1 MLRELS
7 ETGKHAPSH
16 GQSQLKRLVLIYY
29 VVAASC
35 FALATPVFEAPDEPY
50 HLDHVNYL
58 IRNRSLP
65 NQLDPDRRVEREG
78 HQPPL
83 YYIAGACVGSVLNGG
98 RPIETALNT
107 NPLHKEHGGP
117 REDVAFYEHGSEMAF
132 AQWSDQIA
140 FFGLRFVGVL
150 FGLLHLI
157 FIIRI
162 SRLLG
167 LGDAWA
173 IAPVLFV
180 ATLPQYLFNTATINN
195 DNLAMMLSSMTIY
208 FVLRLWKE
216 PERITFF
223 LLAGLFLGLG
233 LCAKKTTLFILPV
246 ALVLLACLIL
256 RAGARRSLVVRNSLA
271 FIVVGA
277 ATSGWY
283 FMRNWTLYGDP
294 LGSAMEKQTL
304 AALTWEPTLLSSY
317 FLWSFWYILFGSF
330 IGIFGWM
337 QIKMPILIYGA
348 YAALFTICCLGALLN
363 SVGERKGREDK
374 LWPALFILACL
385 AGVVI
390 YNLSFR
396 QPQGRFL
403 FPVLGPI
410 AVLLTFGLQELV
422 KRTSIHVG
430 TKTCLAL
437 AGACFLVVDL
447 IALWRIHAFYH

>member
-1 MLRELS
+1 ML
-7 ETGKHAPSH
+7 
-16 GQSQLKRLVLIYY
+16 VYY

-35 FALATPVFEAPDEPY
+35 FALSTPVFEAPDEPY

-65 NQLDPDRRVEREG
+65 NQFNPDRRVEREG

-83 YYIAGACVGSVLNGG
+83 YYMVGTCVGSVLNGG
-98 RPIETALNT
+98 RPIETALKT
-107 NPLHKEHGGP
+107 NSLHKEHGGSL
-117 REDVAFYEHGSEMAF
+117 EDVAFYEHGTGKAF
-132 AQWSDQIA
+132 ADRGDQVA
-140 FFGLRFVGVL
+140 FFGLRFMGVV
-150 FGLLHLI
+150 FGLINLI

-167 LGDAWA
+167 LGGGWA
-173 IAPVLFV
+173 IAPALFV
-180 ATLPQYLFNTATINN
+180 ATLPQHLFNIATINN

-208 FVLRLWKE
+208 FVLGLWKK

-233 LCAKKTTLFILPV
+233 LCTKKTTLFIMPV
-246 ALVLLACLIL
+246 AFVLLACLIL
-256 RAGARRSLVVRNSLA
+256 RAKTRRPLVVRNTMA
-271 FIVVGA
+271 FVAIVV

-283 FMRNWTLYGDP
+283 FIRNWTLYGDP

-304 AALTWEPTLLSSY
+304 AALTWEPTLLSNY

-330 IGIFGWM
+330 VGIFGWM

-348 YAALFTICCLGALLN
+348 YAALFAVCGLGLLFN
-363 SVGERKGREDK
+363 AIGERKGREDK
-374 LWPALFILACL
+374 PWPALFILACL

-410 AVLLTFGLQELV
+410 AVLLTMGFQEIS
-422 KRTSIHVG
+422 KRASIHLG
-430 TKTCLAL
+430 PKTCLAL

-447 IALWRIHAFYH
+447 VALWQIHAFYH